1 MKIQIN
7 TPKRKNI
14 LEILFTKTAKYG
26 IIFPNKEN
34 VRDAGMECTMDQE
47 TYLERIKKLKSQRKL
62 TNDKL
67 SEMTGIPLG
76 TLSKLLAG
84 ISDSPKLS
92 NIVAISRAL
101 DCSLDWLITGVP
113 ENTNNYT
120 LEAAEMTLVETYR
133 ELDSYGRTLTLAVM
147 DMERDRVERQSD
159 EEAIR
164 MHDLARRT
172 ARRGG
177 ARLRRPEDA
186 EEEVAAVAEP
196 MLTAELGVPDEMDAS
211 ARETAEVSA
220 PEVAATLAATPAAMT
235 AADLIRGGASPAP
248 SADISDT
255 PETTSRG
262 GEGSIPRSL
271 LTRSSALPAGL
282 RRRSIGLYDM
292 PVSAGVG
299 EFLAD
304 ATRIEDIV
312 IPDDPRT
319 AEADFALRINGD
331 SMEPKYHSGD
341 ILLVQATDMVEEG
354 ELGIFVLDGSGYFKR
369 YGGDHLISLNPKYP
383 PIPLK
388 DFEDVACCGRVVGKL
403 KKK

>member
-1 MKIQIN
+1 
-7 TPKRKNI
+7 
-14 LEILFTKTAKYG
+14 
-26 IIFPNKEN
+26 
-34 VRDAGMECTMDQE
+34 MEQE
-47 TYLERIKKLKSQRKL
+47 TYLERIKKLKSSRKI

-76 TLSKLLAG
+76 TLAKLLAG

-120 LEAAEMTLVETYR
+120 LEPAEMTLVETYR
-133 ELDSYGRTLTLAVM
+133 ELDSYGQALTLAVM
-147 DMERDRVERQSD
+147 DMERARAERQAD
-159 EEAIR
+159 EETIKL
-164 MHDLARRT
+164 HDMARRT

-177 ARLRRPEDA
+177 TRLRRPEEGFEP
-186 EEEVAAVAEP
+186 EETVAAPVAVAP
-196 MLTAELGVPDEMDAS
+196 VTLTP
-211 ARETAEVSA
+211 
-220 PEVAATLAATPAAMT
+220 VALT
-235 AADLIRGGASPAP
+235 AADLIRGGGEDTAAETLASAK
-248 SADISDT
+248 T
-255 PETTSRG
+255 PESSKA
-262 GEGSIPRSL
+262 EAPAVPKSL

-304 ATRIEDIV
+304 STRIEDIV

-319 AEADFALRINGD
+319 AEADYALRINGD

-341 ILLVQATDMVEEG
+341 IVLIQSADTVEEG
-354 ELGIFVLDGSGYFKR
+354 ELGIFVLDGSGYFKK

-383 PIPLK
+383 PIMLK
-388 DFEDVACCGRVVGKL
+388 DFEDVSCCGRVVGKL

>member
-1 MKIQIN
+1 
-7 TPKRKNI
+7 
-14 LEILFTKTAKYG
+14 
-26 IIFPNKEN
+26 
-34 VRDAGMECTMDQE
+34 MEQE
-47 TYLERIKKLKSQRKL
+47 TYLERIKKLKSSRKI

-120 LEAAEMTLVETYR
+120 LEPDEMTLVEAYR
-133 ELDSYGRTLTLAVM
+133 EMDQYGRALTLAVV
-147 DMERDRVERQSD
+147 DMEKARTTRQAD
-159 EEAIR
+159 EEAIKL
-164 MHDLARRT
+164 HDM
-172 ARRGG
+172 ARRGARRG
-177 ARLRRPEDA
+177 VARLHRPEADA
-186 EEEVAAVAEP
+186 PLTEEAEAFR
-196 MLTAELGVPDEMDAS
+196 MTV
-211 ARETAEVSA
+211 
-220 PEVAATLAATPAAMT
+220 TLAESSEATVAHTTPMT
-235 AADLIRGGASPAP
+235 IIRGGASDREDEAE
-248 SADISDT
+248 A
-255 PETTSRG
+255 
-262 GEGSIPRSL
+262 SIPRSRM
-271 LTRSSALPAGL
+271 TRSTDLPAGL

-304 ATRIEDIV
+304 STRVEDIL

-319 AEADFALRINGD
+319 AEADYALRINGD

-341 ILLVQATDMVEEG
+341 VILIQTTDVVEEG

-388 DFEDVACCGRVVGKL
+388 DFDEVACCGRVVGKL
-403 KKK
+403 KRK

>member
-1 MKIQIN
+1 
-7 TPKRKNI
+7 
-14 LEILFTKTAKYG
+14 
-26 IIFPNKEN
+26 
-34 VRDAGMECTMDQE
+34 MEQE
-47 TYLERIKKLKSQRKL
+47 TYLERIKKLKSTRKI
-62 TNDKL
+62 TNDRL

-120 LEAAEMTLVETYR
+120 LESDEMTLVESYR
-133 ELDSYGRTLTLAVM
+133 ELDSYGRALTLAVV
-147 DMERDRVERQSD
+147 DMEKARVSRQAD
-159 EEAIR
+159 EEAIKL
-164 MHDLARRT
+164 HDV
-172 ARRGG
+172 ARRGARRG
-177 ARLRRPEDA
+177 VARLRRPEAEGDA
-186 EEEVAAVAEP
+186 LDEAAAAFRVTVAED
-196 MLTAELGVPDEMDAS
+196 VPT
-211 ARETAEVSA
+211 ETPAL
-220 PEVAATLAATPAAMT
+220 PETPAAT
-235 AADLIRGGASPAP
+235 VAQLTPADLIRGGATDSEEPAEP
-248 SADISDT
+248 T
-255 PETTSRG
+255 
-262 GEGSIPRSL
+262 IPRSR
-271 LTRSSALPAGL
+271 LTRSTDLPAGL

-292 PVSAGVG
+292 PVSAGIG

-304 ATRIEDIV
+304 STRVEDIL

-319 AEADFALRINGD
+319 AEADYALRINGD

-341 ILLVQATDMVEEG
+341 VILIQTTDTVEEG

-369 YGGDHLISLNPKYP
+369 YGGDRLISLNPKYP

-403 KKK
+403 KRK

>member
-1 MKIQIN
+1 
-7 TPKRKNI
+7 
-14 LEILFTKTAKYG
+14 
-26 IIFPNKEN
+26 
-34 VRDAGMECTMDQE
+34 MEQE
-47 TYLERIKKLKSQRKL
+47 TYLERIKKLKSSRKI

-76 TLSKLLAG
+76 TLAKLLAG

-120 LEAAEMTLVETYR
+120 LEPAEMTLVETYR
-133 ELDSYGRTLTLAVM
+133 ELDSYGQALTLAVM
-147 DMERDRVERQSD
+147 DMERARTERQAD
-159 EEAIR
+159 EETIKL
-164 MHDLARRT
+164 HDVARRT

-177 ARLRRPEDA
+177 ARLRRPDEVVEA
-186 EEEVAAVAEP
+186 EETAAAPVA
-196 MLTAELGVPDEMDAS
+196 VP
-211 ARETAEVSA
+211 
-220 PEVAATLAATPAAMT
+220 AALTPAALT
-235 AADLIRGGASPAP
+235 AADIIRGGGETATDEESVASAKAETPAVP
-248 SADISDT
+248 KSF
-255 PETTSRG
+255 
-262 GEGSIPRSL
+262 
-271 LTRSSALPAGL
+271 LTRSTDLPAGL

-304 ATRIEDIV
+304 STRIEDIV

-319 AEADFALRINGD
+319 AEADYALRINGD

-341 ILLVQATDMVEEG
+341 ILLIQSADTVEEG
-354 ELGIFVLDGSGYFKR
+354 ELGIFVLDGSGYFKK
-369 YGGDHLISLNPKYP
+369 YGGDHLISLNSKYP
-383 PIPLK
+383 PIRLK
-388 DFEDVACCGRVVGKL
+388 DFEDVSCCGRVVGKL

>member
-1 MKIQIN
+1 
-7 TPKRKNI
+7 
-14 LEILFTKTAKYG
+14 
-26 IIFPNKEN
+26 
-34 VRDAGMECTMDQE
+34 MEQE
-47 TYLERIKKLKSQRKL
+47 TYLERIKRLKSSRKL
-62 TNDKL
+62 TNEKL

-84 ISDSPKLS
+84 ISDSPKLA

-120 LEAAEMTLVETYR
+120 LEPAEMTLVETYR
-133 ELDSYGRTLTLAVM
+133 ELDAYGQALTLAVM
-147 DMERDRVERQSD
+147 DLEKARAVRQAD
-159 EEAIR
+159 EMTIR
-164 MHDLARRT
+164 LHDVARRN
-172 ARRGG
+172 AGRS
-177 ARLRRPEDA
+177 ANRLRRREELTLDSDTA
-186 EEEVAAVAEP
+186 ETPPASVELTPAETVADTPAEIP
-196 MLTAELGVPDEMDAS
+196 AELTA
-211 ARETAEVSA
+211 SA
-220 PEVAATLAATPAAMT
+220 PVVEHPFEGAV
-235 AADLIRGGASPAP
+235 LIRGGMTAEGETPA
-248 SADISDT
+248 
-255 PETTSRG
+255 E
-262 GEGSIPRSL
+262 SIPRSN
-271 LTRSSALPAGL
+271 LTRTSALPAGL

-304 ATRIEDIV
+304 STRIEDIV

-319 AEADFALRINGD
+319 AEADYALRINGD
-331 SMEPKYHSGD
+331 SMEPKYRSGD
-341 ILLVQATDMVEEG
+341 ILLIQTAEAVEEG
-354 ELGIFVLDGSGYFKR
+354 ELGIFVLDGSGYFKK

>member
-1 MKIQIN
+1 
-7 TPKRKNI
+7 
-14 LEILFTKTAKYG
+14 
-26 IIFPNKEN
+26 
-34 VRDAGMECTMDQE
+34 MEQE
-47 TYLERIKKLKSQRKL
+47 TYLERIKRLKSSRKI

-120 LEAAEMTLVETYR
+120 LEQDEMTLVETYR
-133 ELDSYGRTLTLAVM
+133 ELDGYGQALVLAVM
-147 DMERDRVERQSD
+147 EMERARAERQAD

-164 MHDLARRT
+164 LHDLARKS
-172 ARRGG
+172 ARRG
-177 ARLRRPEDA
+177 APRLRRP
-186 EEEVAAVAEP
+186 
-196 MLTAELGVPDEMDAS
+196 DEGGADETTVS
-211 ARETAEVSA
+211 GTAEVSA
-220 PEVAATLAATPAAMT
+220 PAAVEASAKTAVDLAGAAFAPGASDAEAPAVASPAGLT
-235 AADLIRGGASPAP
+235 AADLIRGGGAEDAAVLSASEEA
-248 SADISDT
+248 A
-255 PETTSRG
+255 
-262 GEGSIPRSL
+262 IPRSRM
-271 LTRSSALPAGL
+271 TRSSALPAGL

-319 AEADFALRINGD
+319 AEADYALRINGD
-331 SMEPKYHSGD
+331 SMEPRYHSGD
-341 ILLVQATDMVEEG
+341 VVLVQSSDTVEEG
-354 ELGIFVLDGSGYFKR
+354 ELGIFVLDGSGYFKKF
-369 YGGDHLISLNPKYP
+369 GGDCLISLNTKYP
-383 PIPLK
+383 PIPLR
-388 DFEDVACCGRVVGKL
+388 DFADVACCGRVVGKL

>member
-1 MKIQIN
+1 
-7 TPKRKNI
+7 
-14 LEILFTKTAKYG
+14 
-26 IIFPNKEN
+26 
-34 VRDAGMECTMDQE
+34 MEQE
-47 TYLERIKKLKSQRKL
+47 TYLERIKRLKSSRKI

-120 LEAAEMTLVETYR
+120 LEPDEMTLVEAYR
-133 ELDSYGRTLTLAVM
+133 EMDQYGRALTLAVV
-147 DMERDRVERQSD
+147 DMEKARAARQAD
-159 EEAIR
+159 EEAIKL
-164 MHDLARRT
+164 HDA
-172 ARRGG
+172 ARRGARRG
-177 ARLRRPEDA
+177 VARLHRPEA
-186 EEEVAAVAEP
+186 EESSLAEASEAFRVTLAETSSAEP
-196 MLTAELGVPDEMDAS
+196 SPEAAAAHL
-211 ARETAEVSA
+211 A
-220 PEVAATLAATPAAMT
+220 PTTI
-235 AADLIRGGASPAP
+235 IRGGA
-248 SADISDT
+248 ADHGNES
-255 PETTSRG
+255 ETS
-262 GEGSIPRSL
+262 SIPRSR
-271 LTRSSALPAGL
+271 LTRSTDLPAGL

-299 EFLAD
+299 EFLSD
-304 ATRIEDIV
+304 STRVEDIL

-319 AEADFALRINGD
+319 AEADYALRINGD

-341 ILLVQATDMVEEG
+341 VILIQTTDVVEEG

-369 YGGDHLISLNPKYP
+369 YGGDHLISLNPQYP

-388 DFEDVACCGRVVGKL
+388 DFEEVACCGRVVGKL
-403 KKK
+403 KRK

>member
-1 MKIQIN
+1 
-7 TPKRKNI
+7 
-14 LEILFTKTAKYG
+14 
-26 IIFPNKEN
+26 
-34 VRDAGMECTMDQE
+34 MEQE
-47 TYLERIKKLKSQRKL
+47 TYLERIKKLKSSRKI

-120 LEAAEMTLVETYR
+120 LEPDEMTLVESYR
-133 ELDSYGRTLTLAVM
+133 ELDQYGRALTLAVV
-147 DMERDRVERQSD
+147 DMEKARTARQAD
-159 EEAIR
+159 EEAIKL
-164 MHDLARRT
+164 HDV
-172 ARRGG
+172 ARRGARRG
-177 ARLRRPEDA
+177 IARLHRPEA
-186 EEEVAAVAEP
+186 EESSLTDAAEAFRVTLTESAEAAVTHP
-196 MLTAELGVPDEMDAS
+196 SPS
-211 ARETAEVSA
+211 AI
-220 PEVAATLAATPAAMT
+220 
-235 AADLIRGGASPAP
+235 IRGGAADHGDESEAP
-248 SADISDT
+248 
-255 PETTSRG
+255 
-262 GEGSIPRSL
+262 SIPRSR
-271 LTRSSALPAGL
+271 LTRSTDLPAGL

-304 ATRIEDIV
+304 STRVEDIL

-319 AEADFALRINGD
+319 AEADYALRINGD

-341 ILLVQATDMVEEG
+341 VILIQTTDVVEEG

-388 DFEDVACCGRVVGKL
+388 DFEEVACCGRVVGKL
-403 KKK
+403 KRK

>member
-1 MKIQIN
+1 
-7 TPKRKNI
+7 
-14 LEILFTKTAKYG
+14 
-26 IIFPNKEN
+26 
-34 VRDAGMECTMDQE
+34 MEQE
-47 TYLERIKKLKSQRKL
+47 TYLERIKKLKSNRKI

-76 TLSKLLAG
+76 TLAKLLAG
-84 ISDSPKLS
+84 ISDSPKLA

-120 LEAAEMTLVETYR
+120 LEPAEMTLVETYR
-133 ELDSYGRTLTLAVM
+133 ELDSYGQALTLAVM
-147 DMERDRVERQSD
+147 DMEKARAERQAD
-159 EEAIR
+159 EEVIKL
-164 MHDLARRT
+164 HDVARRS
-172 ARRGG
+172 ARRG
-177 ARLRRPEDA
+177 APRLRHPENMADA
-186 EEEVAAVAEP
+186 EETVAASVSVAP
-196 MLTAELGVPDEMDAS
+196 
-211 ARETAEVSA
+211 VS
-220 PEVAATLAATPAAMT
+220 LT
-235 AADLIRGGASPAP
+235 AADLIRGGGEPAETAAVL
-248 SADISDT
+248 ADPAADT
-255 PETTSRG
+255 PAVPKSF
-262 GEGSIPRSL
+262 
-271 LTRSSALPAGL
+271 LTRSSDLPAGL

-341 ILLVQATDMVEEG
+341 ILLIQSADIVEEG
-354 ELGIFVLDGSGYFKR
+354 ELGIFVLDGSGYFKK
-369 YGGDHLISLNPKYP
+369 YGGDHLISLNPQYP
-383 PIPLK
+383 PIMLK
-388 DFEDVACCGRVVGKL
+388 DFEDVSCCGRVVGKL

>member
-1 MKIQIN
+1 
-7 TPKRKNI
+7 
-14 LEILFTKTAKYG
+14 
-26 IIFPNKEN
+26 
-34 VRDAGMECTMDQE
+34 MEQE
-47 TYLERIKKLKSQRKL
+47 TYLERIKKLKSTRKI

-120 LEAAEMTLVETYR
+120 LEPDEMTLVESYR
-133 ELDSYGRTLTLAVM
+133 ELDSYGRALTLAVV
-147 DMERDRVERQSD
+147 DMEKSRATRQAD
-159 EEAIR
+159 EEAIKL
-164 MHDLARRT
+164 HDAARRG

-177 ARLRRPEDA
+177 ARLHRPE
-186 EEEVAAVAEP
+186 
-196 MLTAELGVPDEMDAS
+196 
-211 ARETAEVSA
+211 ETAEDNTFAETTAAFRVSMT
-220 PEVAATLAATPAAMT
+220 ETLPDEEIRNTPAASEAPAASVAQLT
-235 AADLIRGGASPAP
+235 PADLIRGGA
-248 SADISDT
+248 ADT
-255 PETTSRG
+255 
-262 GEGSIPRSL
+262 EGASIPRSR
-271 LTRSSALPAGL
+271 LTRSTDLPAGL

-304 ATRIEDIV
+304 SNRVEDIL

-319 AEADFALRINGD
+319 AEADYALRINGD

-341 ILLVQATDMVEEG
+341 VILIQTTDTVEEG

-369 YGGDHLISLNPKYP
+369 YGGDRLISLNPKYP

-403 KKK
+403 KRK

>member
-1 MKIQIN
+1 
-7 TPKRKNI
+7 
-14 LEILFTKTAKYG
+14 
-26 IIFPNKEN
+26 
-34 VRDAGMECTMDQE
+34 MEQE
-47 TYLERIKKLKSQRKL
+47 TYLERIKKLKSSRKI

-76 TLSKLLAG
+76 TLAKLLAG

-120 LEAAEMTLVETYR
+120 LEPAEMTLVENYR
-133 ELDSYGRTLTLAVM
+133 ALDGYGQALTLAVV
-147 DMERDRVERQSD
+147 DMERARAERQAA
-159 EEAIR
+159 EEVIR
-164 MHDLARRT
+164 LHDAARRG

-177 ARLRRPEDA
+177 ARLRRPEEA
-186 EEEVAAVAEP
+186 EDVVAASEITAEP
-196 MLTAELGVPDEMDAS
+196 AEIAAS
-211 ARETAEVSA
+211 EAVSA
-220 PEVAATLAATPAAMT
+220 PAALTPA
-235 AADLIRGGASPAP
+235 DIIRGGRDTADVSASA
-248 SADISDT
+248 
-255 PETTSRG
+255 
-262 GEGSIPRSL
+262 GEAAVPRSL
-271 LTRSSALPAGL
+271 LSRSSDLPVGL

-304 ATRIEDIV
+304 ATRVEDIV

-341 ILLVQATDMVEEG
+341 ILLVQSADTVEEG
-354 ELGIFVLDGSGYFKR
+354 ELGIFVLDGSGYFKK
-369 YGGDHLISLNPKYP
+369 YGGDHLISLNAKYP

-403 KKK
+403 KRK